1 MQTKTL
7 FILGLTTHKL
17 LLLANS
23 NNSDSGNKGKLM
35 KTDGRLTAEIV
46 ETSADKVRVAVG
58 YVDRKEPIYLEWMTV
73 DAFEGMFA

>member
-1 MQTKTL
+1 MTKQFL
-7 FILGLTTHKL
+7 LTTVQ
-17 LLLANS
+17 ANTTK
-23 NNSDSGNKGKLM
+23 KGKLM

-73 DAFEGMFA
+73 DAFDGMFA

>member
-1 MQTKTL
+1 
-7 FILGLTTHKL
+7 
-17 LLLANS
+17 
-23 NNSDSGNKGKLM
+23 M

-58 YVDRKEPIYLEWMTV
+58 YFDRKEPIYLEWMTV

>member
-1 MQTKTL
+1 
-7 FILGLTTHKL
+7 
-17 LLLANS
+17 
-23 NNSDSGNKGKLM
+23 M

-46 ETSADKVRVAVG
+46 QTSADKVRVAVG